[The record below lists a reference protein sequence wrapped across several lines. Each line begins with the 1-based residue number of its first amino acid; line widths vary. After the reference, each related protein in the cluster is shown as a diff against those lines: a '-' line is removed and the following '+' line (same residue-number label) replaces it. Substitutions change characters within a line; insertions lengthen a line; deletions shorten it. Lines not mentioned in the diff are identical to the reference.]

1 MTLNHLRKLRGL
13 LHPGYSVQC
22 RSPTKMYIYEMQLSY
37 LYRYMSVNS
46 LLLFLQVFLKQGPY
60 GYYVQ
65 VGEDKK
71 GMCPKRAALS
81 ADVII
86 ALIFK

>member
-1 MTLNHLRKLRGL
+1 
-13 LHPGYSVQC
+13 
-22 RSPTKMYIYEMQLSY
+22 
-37 LYRYMSVNS
+37 MSVNS